1 MTKYNV
7 GEQCTWN
14 VRSDELR
21 TDGSSPLPG
30 PTLAEGIVERRTL
43 FGQLAG
49 AARVTQLSALA
60 GSGKTFLLRSWIKAA
75 ELDRTAAYITVPRDA
90 RDPKLL
96 LPCLV
101 AALRATAAG
110 AKRVRP
116 LTETPELDSRASLER
131 LLEDLRSLQERVWLV
146 IDDLHELRSDEALR
160 QLELLLMRAP
170 PALRIV
176 LASRHQMPLGLHRLR
191 LAGELTEIRTADLR
205 FTLEESRALL
215 AASGVKLSEVDL
227 ALLQQRTE
235 GWAAGLRLAALAVL
249 SSSTPERIAASFCGS
264 ERMTAEYLYAEVLD
278 GQSEEIRQ
286 LLRRTS
292 LLEQVNGALADY
304 LTGSSGAERILRA
317 LEQNNAFVFSLDAQ
331 RSWFRYHPLL
341 ADILRFELRQ
351 STPAELTHLHAAAAE
366 WYAKHDGHIP
376 ELANA
381 GDRFSG
387 TGSSAAMIE
396 RLSES
401 ERRVLR
407 YLPTNLSRS
416 EIAAELYLSVNTV
429 KTHMGRL
436 FAKLGAHSRTEAVER
451 ARRRGLLAS
460 KPRVA
465 SWRGFCGAVSVG

>member
-30 PTLAEGIVERRTL
+30 PTFAEGIVERRPL

-75 ELDRTAAYITVPRDA
+75 ELDRTAAYVTVPRDA

-101 AALRATAAG
+101 AALRSTAAG

-116 LTETPELDSRASLER
+116 LTAPELDSRASLER

-160 QLELLLMRAP
+160 QLELLLMRGP

-227 ALLQQRTE
+227 ARLQQRTE
-235 GWAAGLRLAALAVL
+235 GWAAGLRLAALAIL
-249 SSSTPERIAASFCGS
+249 SCSTPERKAISFCGS
-264 ERMTAEYLYAEVLD
+264 EQMTAEYLYAEVLD
-278 GQSEEIRQ
+278 GQPEEIRQ

-292 LLEQVNGALADY
+292 LLEQVNGALADH
-304 LTGSSGAERILRA
+304 LTGSSGGERILRA
-317 LEQNNAFVFSLDAQ
+317 LEQSNAFVFSLDAE

-351 STPAELTHLHAAAAE
+351 STPAELTRLHAAAAE

-387 TGSSAAMIE
+387 TGLSAAMIE

-429 KTHMGRL
+429 KTHMCRL
-436 FAKLGAHSRTEAVER
+436 FAKLGAHSRTEAVDR